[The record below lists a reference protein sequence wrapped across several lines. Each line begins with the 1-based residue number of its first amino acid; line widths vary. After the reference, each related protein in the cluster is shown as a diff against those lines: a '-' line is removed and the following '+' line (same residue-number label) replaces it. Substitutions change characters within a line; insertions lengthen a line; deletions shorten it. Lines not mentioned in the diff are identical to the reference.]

1 MMSVNQLLIEYSL
14 ETVDGE
20 TEVYLTG
27 ACVVN
32 KVHGRNSMILVH
44 IWCGR
49 TAAVEETED
58 LSELPGKVISN
69 PIWKND
75 GILFRGMN

>member
-44 IWCGR
+44 I
-49 TAAVEETED
+49 
-58 LSELPGKVISN
+58 
-69 PIWKND
+69 
-75 GILFRGMN
+75 